1 MSTPCIHNSK
11 SSMKLNDLNGL
22 ISYRKIMFAA
32 TIAFLGVSC
41 GTDGS
46 GEEQRVKP
54 MVFEGMPANDLEQVL
69 GEPDSI
75 SKGGT
80 IYDVAAG
87 EIKELFRWHYKKR
100 TVVVIDD
107 TVKVPNEVKRD

>member
-1 MSTPCIHNSK
+1 MSTPYMHNSK
-11 SSMKLNDLNGL
+11 SSMKLNDLKNL
-22 ISYRKIMFAA
+22 ISNRKITLAA
-32 TIAFLGVSC
+32 AIALLAISC
-41 GTDGS
+41 ES
-46 GEEQRVKP
+46 GRSGKEQQVKP
-54 MVFEGMPANDLEQVL
+54 MVFEGMPANDLERVL

-87 EIKELFRWHYKKR
+87 KKKALFRWHFKKR

-107 TVKVPNEVKRD
+107 TVKVPNEVQRE